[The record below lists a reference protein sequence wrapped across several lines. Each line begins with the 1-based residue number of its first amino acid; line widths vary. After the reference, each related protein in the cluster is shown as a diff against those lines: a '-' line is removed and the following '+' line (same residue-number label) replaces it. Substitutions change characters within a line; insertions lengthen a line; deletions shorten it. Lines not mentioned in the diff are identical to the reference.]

1 MDYINK
7 DFMMKKL
14 FFLFIGALT
23 ICGLSSCEVNDKDK
37 QVEKQERHE
46 RKW

>member
-1 MDYINK
+1 
-7 DFMMKKL
+7 MMKRL

-23 ICGLSSCEVNDKDK
+23 LCGLSSCDIDNENDKED
-37 QVEKQERHE
+37 QQERHE